1 MYRVRPLLTFI
12 NSVQTVI
19 DVFLTLPETL
29 IPFFHSKFR
38 RSYMYL
44 CNFGMTQTWIQ
55 LLMQILCP
63 DLYFALLYP
72 YYSFT
77 LLQEWSHI
85 TVSNINAIIFLGT
98 ETSIHHKKP
107 ACVDIIIVKVL
118 SFEFSPLKR
127 SYMDNEWL
135 G

>member
-19 DVFLTLPETL
+19 DVFLTLPETP

-77 LLQEWSHI
+77 LPQE
-85 TVSNINAIIFLGT
+85 
-98 ETSIHHKKP
+98 
-107 ACVDIIIVKVL
+107 
-118 SFEFSPLKR
+118 
-127 SYMDNEWL
+127 
-135 G
+135 